1 MMGVVGLDDA
11 VKPPAILADASAKT
25 QFDYEA
31 LSGNS
36 RRKSPRTGTK
46 RHMDSVVTLS
56 KARTAQN
63 LTENMTQ
70 NMVLAKWMISRHL
83 DAVTRFYFDVDPNA
97 KVSPA
102 LKERILQLFEW
113 HAAPRNFDAARRHS
127 RDSAFRM
134 FETHKVKDGDALM
147 VKIGKPTSP
156 RYGSLQLV
164 SGTRIA
170 RPKDL
175 PAAMLA
181 KVSDR
186 GLELDKY
193 GGVNAYI
200 VCKYNAQG
208 NDLLYDSR
216 ILADQAIYGGYFDGY
231 DQTRGVSPLLV
242 AANTFMD
249 VSEGMEANLLKIK
262 LHALFGYYVSRDLAE
277 AEGDDGLPSTSV
289 GVEDSDV
296 DAGDGHQGGDTQQE
310 INFSQGPVEVN
321 LSPGEKI
328 GLIESQ
334 TPPESVK
341 EYTELAI
348 RIALLSLDIP
358 YTFFDGRKSSF
369 AHVVADRK
377 LYHDSVMHKQSSNKQ
392 AYDEYKNWKLRQWV
406 ADGKI
411 EFDGNVEELFDIV
424 KVRPYPSPWLD
435 RLNEIAFE
443 ERSIALGLKSI
454 PGLGREHNID
464 VYKNVEETG
473 KFLEFARSKNVPIYI
488 GVPGA
493 RSDRDADIQNDIAKE
508 EANERQDQDEQD

>member
-1 MMGVVGLDDA
+1 MMGIVGLNA
-11 VKPPAILADASAKT
+11 SPKPAQTMADATGKT

-36 RRKSPRTGTK
+36 RRKAARTGTK
-46 RHMDSVVTLS
+46 RHMDNVVTLS
-56 KARTAQN
+56 KSRTAQN

-83 DAVTRFYFDVDPNA
+83 DAVTRFYFDVDPDPR
-97 KVSPA
+97 VSPQ
-102 LKERILQLFEW
+102 LKAKILSLFEW
-113 HAAPRNFDAARRHS
+113 HAAPKQFDAARRHS
-127 RDSAFRM
+127 REAAFRL

-147 VKIGKPTSP
+147 VKIGKKTSP
-156 RYGSLQLV
+156 RYGSIQLV

-170 RPKDL
+170 KPKDL
-175 PAAMLA
+175 PATMIN
-181 KVSDR
+181 KVTDR
-186 GLELDKY
+186 GLELDNY
-193 GGVNAYI
+193 GGVNAFI
-200 VCKYNAQG
+200 VCKYNQQG
-208 NDLLYDSR
+208 NDLLYDGR

-231 DQTRGVSPLLV
+231 DQTRGVSPLLT

-277 AEGDDGLPSTSV
+277 AENDDGLASNSI
-289 GVEDSDV
+289 GVEDT
-296 DAGDGHQGGDTQQE
+296 DAEAGEGHQGADTQQE
-310 INFSQGPVEVN
+310 LNFGQGPVEVN

-341 EYTELAI
+341 EFTELAI

-369 AHVVADRK
+369 SHVVADRK
-377 LYHDSVMHKQSSNKQ
+377 LYHDSVLCKQDSNKR
-392 AYDEYKNWKLRQWV
+392 AYEEYKNWKLRQWF
-406 ADGKI
+406 ADGKF
-411 EFDGNVEELFDIV
+411 EFAGEIEELFDIV

-443 ERSIALGLKSI
+443 ERVIALGLKSI

-473 KFLEFARSKNVPIYI
+473 KFLEFARSKNVPIFI

-493 RSDRDADIQNDIAKE
+493 RSDRDADIQNDISKE